1 MPRSGAGRSLFVVLV
16 VAAALAGWWFYPRGD
31 PRTQPT
37 AGRTV
42 IAFGDSLVDGT
53 GATPG
58 RDFVSLLAAR
68 TGVPIINAGRRGDTT
83 ADALARLDRDVL
95 ARDPRVVIVLLGGN
109 DFLRRVP
116 RERTFENLSRIVER
130 IRARGAGVILA
141 GVSLGLLV
149 DTYGDG
155 YSENARRTSSVLV
168 GDVLDGIL
176 GRADMTVDQIHP
188 NDRGYALVA
197 DRIEPALQTMLGR

>member
-1 MPRSGAGRSLFVVLV
+1 VDRERAGRLLILWLLS
-16 VAAALAGWWFYPRGD
+16 AAAIAGWWLYPRVD
-31 PRTQPT
+31 PRTTPT
-37 AGRTV
+37 AGRTIV
-42 IAFGDSLVDGT
+42 AFGDSLVDGI

-68 TGVPIINAGRRGDTT
+68 TGVPIVNAGRAGDTT

-149 DTYGDG
+149 DTYADG
-155 YSENARRTSSVLV
+155 YDDIARRTSSVLV
-168 GDVLDGIL
+168 PDVLGGIL
-176 GRADMTVDQIHP
+176 GRAGMTVDQIHP

-197 DRIEPALQTMLGR
+197 DRIEPALRAMLR

>member
-1 MPRSGAGRSLFVVLV
+1 MERIGTARRVVVVLLV
-16 VAAALAGWWFYPRGD
+16 GAAIAGWWFYPRLD
-31 PRTQPT
+31 PRTTPT
-37 AGRTV
+37 SGRTI

-53 GATPG
+53 GASPG

-68 TGVPIINAGRRGDTT
+68 TGVPIVNAGRRGDTT
-83 ADALARLDRDVL
+83 GDALARLDRDVL

-116 RERTFENLSRIVER
+116 RARTFENLTRIIER

-149 DTYGDG
+149 DTYADG
-155 YSENARRTSSVLV
+155 YDDIARRTSSVLV
-168 GDVLDGIL
+168 PDVLGGIL

-197 DRIEPALQTMLGR
+197 DRIEPALRAMLR

>member
-1 MPRSGAGRSLFVVLV
+1 MHRSGAGRLV
-16 VAAALAGWWFYPRGD
+16 ILGLVIGAAFAGWWFYPRVD
-31 PRTQPT
+31 PRTIPT
-37 AGRTV
+37 AGRTIV
-42 IAFGDSLVDGT
+42 AFGDSLVDGT

-68 TGVPIINAGRRGDTT
+68 TGVPIVNAGRRGDTT

-116 RERTFENLSRIVER
+116 RERTLENLSRIVER

-141 GVSLGLLV
+141 GVSLGLFV
-149 DTYGDG
+149 DTYADG
-155 YSENARRTSSVLV
+155 YDDIARRTSSVLV
-168 GDVLDGIL
+168 PDVLSGIL
-176 GRADMTVDQIHP
+176 GRAEMTVDQIHP

-197 DRIEPALQTMLGR
+197 DRIEPALRAMLR

>member
-1 MPRSGAGRSLFVVLV
+1 MERIGTARRVVVVLLV
-16 VAAALAGWWFYPRGD
+16 GAAIAGWWIYPRLD
-31 PRTQPT
+31 PRTTPT
-37 AGRTV
+37 SGRTI

-53 GATPG
+53 GASPG

-68 TGVPIINAGRRGDTT
+68 TGVPIVNAGRRGDTT
-83 ADALARLDRDVL
+83 GDALARLDRDVL

-116 RERTFENLSRIVER
+116 RARTFENLTRIIER

-149 DTYGDG
+149 DTYADG
-155 YSENARRTSSVLV
+155 YDDIARRTSSVLV
-168 GDVLDGIL
+168 PDVLGGIL

-197 DRIEPALQTMLGR
+197 DRIEPALRAMLR

>member
-1 MPRSGAGRSLFVVLV
+1 MPIV
-16 VAAALAGWWFYPRGD
+16 
-31 PRTQPT
+31 
-37 AGRTV
+37 
-42 IAFGDSLVDGT
+42 
-53 GATPG
+53 
-58 RDFVSLLAAR
+58 
-68 TGVPIINAGRRGDTT
+68 NAGRRGDTT

-116 RERTFENLSRIVER
+116 RERTFENLSRIVEP

-149 DTYGDG
+149 DNYGTG
-155 YSENARRTSSVLV
+155 YEEIAVRTSSVLV
-168 GDVLDGIL
+168 PDVLGGIL
-176 GRADMTVDQIHP
+176 GRADMTADQIHP

-197 DRIEPALQTMLGR
+197 DRIEPALRAMLR

>member
-1 MPRSGAGRSLFVVLV
+1 MHQPAARRLLIVVLV
-16 VAAALAGWWFYPRGD
+16 VAAAMAGWWFYPRAD
-31 PRTQPT
+31 PRTTPT
-37 AGRTV
+37 AGRTIV
-42 IAFGDSLVDGT
+42 AFGDSLVAGT
-53 GATPG
+53 GATAG

-68 TGVPIINAGRRGDTT
+68 MGMPIVNAGRRGDTT

-141 GVSLGLLV
+141 GVSLDLLV
-149 DTYGDG
+149 DNYGTG
-155 YSENARRTSSVLV
+155 YEEIAVRTSSVLV
-168 GDVLDGIL
+168 PDVLGGIL
-176 GRADMTVDQIHP
+176 GRADMTADQIHP

-197 DRIEPALQTMLGR
+197 DRIEPALRGMLR